1 MGLPSR
7 FEHQN
12 ASITKLWKL
21 PRGLDYSDAGTGK
34 TRTQIDL
41 FYARR
46 LTGGGCA
53 LILAPK
59 MLLESAWKED
69 FNKFAPDLKV
79 SVAYA
84 KNRAAAFTAEADVY
98 VTNVDATRWLAKQPP
113 KFFKRFEVLIIDEI
127 SAFKHRTSL
136 RSRSL
141 RKIIK
146 HFIFRYGLTGTPN
159 ANHILDV
166 WHQAFVIDDGVR
178 LGRTFSAYRA
188 SVAFPVQVGPQA
200 NMVKWEEKPGSS
212 AAVSDLLSD
221 ITLRYELEQCHD
233 MPKNHMYPVHY
244 NLPFAHRKA
253 YDELERH
260 AVLLTKNNEVVNAV
274 NAAALV
280 TKLLQVASGS
290 VYDEDSNVV
299 EVDTARYE
307 LIADLAD
314 ARPHTLIFFNW
325 RHQVEALQAALK
337 QRGLTSCVLDG
348 STSVQDRARYVSEF
362 QEGLYRVCLAHP
374 QSAAHGL
381 TLTRATTAIWASPT
395 YNLEHFLQGNRRIYR
410 AGQTKR
416 TETILVTAKGT
427 LEEKVYTKLK
437 DKDERQL
444 DFLKFISALS

>member
-1 MGLPSR
+1 
-7 FEHQN
+7 
-12 ASITKLWKL
+12 
-21 PRGLDYSDAGTGK
+21 LDYSDAGTGK